1 MLQFKNSKFFG
12 KKKSGKKPWYLL
24 GTKNTIIIVTY
35 SQTFSDESNNIIF
48 SAHGKFP
55 SFSWPMIVPSFFLCV
70 QKEERTFL
78 RFYCHAYILVHSV
91 LVIIRTTAVNDCLL
105 YGNPYLHD
113 RRANKSCTTRKRLQ
127 NHTFRNPSLKLLCV
141 LFSYSLLCAL
151 LGGRWW
157 RSSVFRSMILFWISS
172 AIQQQTPQ
180 ANTTATG
187 TVAAGQQRP
196 RAPTTPAGNTPSR

>member
-1 MLQFKNSKFFG
+1 MPACTCQ
-12 KKKSGKKPWYLL
+12 
-24 GTKNTIIIVTY
+24 I
-35 SQTFSDESNNIIF
+35 
-48 SAHGKFP
+48 
-55 SFSWPMIVPSFFLCV
+55 
-70 QKEERTFL
+70 
-78 RFYCHAYILVHSV
+78 ILVLVFTYVSTTYVHQ
-91 LVIIRTTAVNDCLL
+91 LVISRLPRYVYVSTYVPGWGTYYVPHMFVNWCKHVFCTWHQPAPKIRLCRYVCTRDTKDTRPRTGSGSDTR
-105 YGNPYLHD
+105 GNPYLHD